1 MAASQT
7 DPSLTPPAGGTE
19 AAADKDPGGRMS
31 FFDHLVE
38 LRTRL
43 IHAAI
48 AIVLG
53 TGVGLLLS
61 KHFITFIVQPMH
73 MALRSA
79 GLEDNLYYTSPA
91 GYVSL
96 VINLGLY
103 LGIAIAMP
111 YVLYQVW
118 LFVAPGLFKH
128 ERNAVAGFIVSSMFL
143 FLCGVAFAYFIM
155 LPTTLKFLIGFANE
169 GPIKPL
175 ISINEYFDLTLMILL
190 GLGVVFELPV
200 LIFILSLFG
209 IVTPK
214 FLLKNFRYAMVIITV
229 AAAIITPTPD
239 ATTMLVF
246 MAPMILLY
254 FLGVLVSYVVLRRK
268 QAADVATEEAR

>member
-7 DPSLTPPAGGTE
+7 DPNLAPPTGS
-19 AAADKDPGGRMS
+19 AATATDKDPGGRMS
-31 FFDHLVE
+31 FFEHLVE

-43 IHAAI
+43 IHSAI

-61 KHFITFIVQPMH
+61 KHFITFVAQPMR

-79 GLEDNLYYTSPA
+79 GLEDKLYYTSPA
-91 GYVSL
+91 GFVSL

-155 LPTTLKFLIGFANE
+155 LPTTLKFLINFANE

-214 FLLKNFRYAMVIITV
+214 FLLRNFRYAMVIITV

-268 QAADVATEEAR
+268 RAAEVATGEAH